1 MTARRKR
8 PVRRWGGMFAFVP
21 PSSPIAF
28 AVLIF
33 CFVLVLAFEFSNGFH
48 DTANAVA
55 TVIYTHSL
63 KPVPAVVLSGALNF
77 LGVVLGG
84 VAVAFTLVEL
94 LPPDVLTP
102 PNGNPAI
109 AMLLALFLAA
119 LIWNVAT
126 WWLGIPCSS
135 SHAIIGSLL
144 GVAIV
149 NSITA
154 QRGLGQGVDWT
165 QVWSVLRALLFSP
178 LMGFF
183 LAGALFRI
191 LQVVIH
197 DDTLFEPTEGRSP
210 PWWVRG
216 LLILTCSG
224 VSFAHGSNDGQK
236 SIGLIMLTVI
246 GIMPAAFSLN
256 PEVAPGSLPT
266 IVQAANEA
274 EPLIQKYG
282 DDEKGM
288 AVDDAGRIAAKLRGI
303 GGMADV
309 PDADRPGLRDAVYHV
324 NAELKTVS
332 ENPAASAGEEATA
345 KALHET
351 LHGAVEYAPIWVRM
365 LSAICLG
372 LGTMIGYK
380 RIVTTIGE
388 RIGKRHLSPAQ
399 GASAELVGGILI
411 GTAGFSG
418 LPVSTTPIIS
428 SGVAGTMAGSG
439 AGVQSRVIW
448 QIVIAWVAMLP
459 ATIVL
464 SGALFWLLSG
474 G

>member
-1 MTARRKR
+1 
-8 PVRRWGGMFAFVP
+8 MFAAVA
-21 PSSPIAF
+21 PSSPIAL

-33 CFVLVLAFEFSNGFH
+33 CFFLVLAFEFSNGFH

-55 TVIYTHSL
+55 TVIDTHSL
-63 KPVPAVVLSGALNF
+63 RPVPAVLLSGTMNF

-109 AMLLALFLAA
+109 AMLLALFLGA
-119 LIWNVAT
+119 LLWNVAI

-144 GVAIV
+144 GVAVV

-154 QRGLGQGVDWT
+154 SRGLGQGVDWS
-165 QVWSVLRALLFSP
+165 QVWSVLRALFVSP
-178 LMGFF
+178 LLGFF

-191 LQVVIH
+191 LQVVIS
-197 DDTLFEPTEGRSP
+197 DRTLFVPAEGRPP

-236 SIGLIMLTVI
+236 SIGLIMLTII
-246 GIMPAAFSLN
+246 GITPAAFSLN
-256 PEVAPGSLPT
+256 PEVSSGSLPA
-266 IVQAANEA
+266 IVQAADQA
-274 EPLIQKYG
+274 VPLIQKFG
-282 DDEKGM
+282 DDEKDL
-288 AVDDAGRIAAKLRGI
+288 AVNDARRVSQRLQGI
-303 GGMADV
+303 KAMSDV
-309 PDADRPGLRDAVYHV
+309 PDADRSGLRDAVYHV

-332 ENPAASAGEEATA
+332 ENKAANADDKTTA
-345 KALHET
+345 KKLHDT

-365 LSAICLG
+365 LSALCLG
-372 LGTMIGYK
+372 CGTMIGYK

-388 RIGKRHLSPAQ
+388 RIGKQHLTPAQ
-399 GASAELVGGILI
+399 GASAELVGGALI

-418 LPVSTTPIIS
+418 LPVSTTHIIS

-439 AGVQSRVIW
+439 AGVQNRMVW
-448 QIVIAWVAMLP
+448 QIVIAWVATLP

-464 SGALFWLLSG
+464 SGGLF
-474 G
+474 

>member
-1 MTARRKR
+1 
-8 PVRRWGGMFAFVP
+8 MFATIL
-21 PSSPIAF
+21 PSSAPAL

-33 CFVLVLAFEFSNGFH
+33 CFILVLAFEFSNGFH

-63 KPVPAVVLSGALNF
+63 PPVPAVLLSGTWNF
-77 LGVVLGG
+77 IGVLAGG

-109 AMLLALFLAA
+109 AMLLALFLSA

-126 WWLGIPCSS
+126 WYLGIPCSS
-135 SHAIIGSLL
+135 SHAIIGALL

-154 QRGLGQGVDWT
+154 ARGFGNGVDWS
-165 QVWSVLRALLFSP
+165 QVWSVLRALFFSP
-178 LMGFF
+178 LLGFIG
-183 LAGALFRI
+183 AGALFRI
-191 LQVVIH
+191 AQLVIH
-197 DDTLFEPTEGRSP
+197 DRHLFEPTSEERP
-210 PWWVRG
+210 PVWWVRC

-256 PEVAPGSLPT
+256 FDTPAAAVPG
-266 IVQAANEA
+266 IVQAAQQA
-274 EPLIQKYG
+274 VPLIQRYG
-282 DDEKGM
+282 DDERDR
-288 AVDDAGRIAAKLRGI
+288 ALADAARIAQRLAGVTALS
-303 GGMADV
+303 DV
-309 PDADRPGLRDAVYHV
+309 PARDRSAVRDAVYHV
-324 NAELKTVS
+324 NAELKTVGETS
-332 ENPAASAGEEATA
+332 AASAADRSAA
-345 KALHET
+345 KTLHER

-365 LSAICLG
+365 LSALCLG
-372 LGTMIGYK
+372 AGTMIGYR
-380 RIVTTIGE
+380 RIVVTIGE
-388 RIGKRHLSPAQ
+388 RIGKQHLTPAQ
-399 GASAELVGGILI
+399 GASAELVGGLLI

-418 LPVSTTPIIS
+418 LPVSTTHIIT

-439 AGVQSRVIW
+439 AGVQQRVIW
-448 QIVIAWVAMLP
+448 QIAIAWVLTLP
-459 ATIVL
+459 ATMAL
-464 SGALFWLLSG
+464 SGLLFWLLAGS
-474 G
+474 

>member
-1 MTARRKR
+1 
-8 PVRRWGGMFAFVP
+8 MFAAIE
-21 PSSPIAF
+21 PSSTAAF

-33 CFVLVLAFEFSNGFH
+33 CFILVLAFEFSNGFH

-55 TVIYTHSL
+55 TVIYTNSL
-63 KPVPAVVLSGALNF
+63 KPGPAVVLSGVMNF

-119 LIWNVAT
+119 LLWNVTT
-126 WWLGIPCSS
+126 WWMGIPCSS

-154 QRGLGQGVDWT
+154 ARGLGQGVDWS
-165 QVWSVLRALLFSP
+165 QVWAVLRALFVSP
-178 LMGFF
+178 LLGFL

-191 LQVVIH
+191 LQAVIR
-197 DDTLFEPTEGRSP
+197 DETLFEPTEGRPP

-256 PEVAPGSLPT
+256 PEITAANLPG
-266 IVQAANEA
+266 IIQAADQA
-274 EPLIQKYG
+274 VPLIQKYG
-282 DDEKGM
+282 DDEKDRAAEDAWRVSQILGGVKSM
-288 AVDDAGRIAAKLRGI
+288 AE
-303 GGMADV
+303 V
-309 PDADRPGLRDAVYHV
+309 PDTARPGLRDAVYHV
-324 NAELKTVS
+324 NAALRMVS
-332 ENPAASAGEEATA
+332 GNKAASAQEKAAA
-345 KALHET
+345 KQLHET
-351 LHGAVEYAPIWVRM
+351 LHGAVEYAPVWVRM

-372 LGTMIGYK
+372 LGTMIGYR
-380 RIVTTIGE
+380 RIVTTLGE
-388 RIGKRHLSPAQ
+388 RIGKRHLTPAQ
-399 GASAELVGGILI
+399 GASAEVVGALLI

-418 LPVSTTPIIS
+418 LPVSTTHIIA

-439 AGVQSRVIW
+439 AGVQKAVVW
-448 QIVIAWVAMLP
+448 QIIIAWVATLP

-464 SGALFWLLSG
+464 SGGLFWIFSG

>member
-1 MTARRKR
+1 MLVSVA
-8 PVRRWGGMFAFVP
+8 

-28 AVLIF
+28 MVLIV

-55 TVIYTHSL
+55 TVIYTNSL
-63 KPVPAVVLSGALNF
+63 KPVPAVLLSGTMNF

-109 AMLLALFLAA
+109 AMLLALFLSA
-119 LIWNVAT
+119 LTWNVAT

-154 QRGLGQGVDWT
+154 SRGLGQGVDWS
-165 QVWSVLRALLFSP
+165 QVWSVMRALFVSP
-178 LMGFF
+178 LLGFF
-183 LAGALFRI
+183 LAGALFRV
-191 LQVVIH
+191 LQAAIR
-197 DDTLFEPTEGRSP
+197 DETLFEPTEGRPP

-246 GIMPAAFSLN
+246 GIMPAMFSLN
-256 PEVAPGSLPT
+256 PLVTSDSLPG
-266 IVQAANEA
+266 IIQAADQA
-274 EPLIQKYG
+274 VPLIQKYG
-282 DDEKGM
+282 DDEKSL
-288 AVDDAGRIAAKLRGI
+288 AVDDAARISQRLRGI
-303 GGMADV
+303 KTIADV
-309 PDADRPGLRDAVYHV
+309 PDADRPGLRDAIYHV
-324 NAELKTVS
+324 NGELRTAS
-332 ENPAASAGEEATA
+332 ENKNATA
-345 KALHET
+345 EDKKAATALRGT
-351 LHGAVEYAPIWVRM
+351 LHGAVEYAPVWVRM

-380 RIVTTIGE
+380 RIVKTIGE
-388 RIGKRHLSPAQ
+388 RIGKRHLVPAQ
-399 GASAELVGGILI
+399 GASAELVGALLI

-418 LPVSTTPIIS
+418 LPVSTTHIIS

-439 AGVQSRVIW
+439 AGIQKAVVW
-448 QIVIAWVAMLP
+448 QIAIAWVATLP
-459 ATIVL
+459 ATIIL
-464 SGALFWLLSG
+464 SGVLFWIFSQG
-474 G
+474 

>member
-1 MTARRKR
+1 
-8 PVRRWGGMFAFVP
+8 MFAAIP
-21 PSSPIAF
+21 PSSPIAL

-63 KPVPAVVLSGALNF
+63 KPVPAVVLSGVLNF
-77 LGVVLGG
+77 LGVLLGG

-126 WWLGIPCSS
+126 WWVGIPCSS

-154 QRGLGQGVDWT
+154 ARGLGQGVDWS
-165 QVWSVLRALLFSP
+165 QVWSVLRALLVSP
-178 LMGFF
+178 LLGFF

-191 LQVVIH
+191 LQAVIR
-197 DDTLFEPTEGRSP
+197 DDTLFEPTEGRPP

-246 GIMPAAFSLN
+246 GIMPAAFCLN
-256 PEVAPGSLPT
+256 PEVAPAQLPA
-266 IVQAANEA
+266 IIQAADQA
-274 EPLIQKYG
+274 VPLIRTYG
-282 DDEKGM
+282 GDEKDLAM
-288 AVDDAGRIAAKLRGI
+288 NDAGLIRRRL
-303 GGMADV
+303 GGVKAMAEV
-309 PDADRPGLRDAVYHV
+309 PYADRPGLRDAVYHV
-324 NAELKTVS
+324 NAALKTVS
-332 ENPAASAGEEATA
+332 ENKAAPAWDKATA
-345 KALHET
+345 KKLHDT

-365 LSAICLG
+365 LSAVCLG

-399 GASAELVGGILI
+399 GASAELVGAVLI

-418 LPVSTTPIIS
+418 LPVSTTHIIS

-439 AGVQSRVIW
+439 AGVQKAVIW
-448 QIVIAWVAMLP
+448 QIVIAWVATLP
-459 ATIVL
+459 ATILL
-464 SGALFWLLSG
+464 SGSLFWLFSAG
-474 G
+474 

>member
-1 MTARRKR
+1 MLA
-8 PVRRWGGMFAFVP
+8 AIA
-21 PSSPIAF
+21 PSSSIAS

-55 TVIYTHSL
+55 TVIYTNSL
-63 KPVPAVVLSGALNF
+63 KPVPAVVLSGVMNF
-77 LGVVLGG
+77 LGVILGG

-149 NSITA
+149 NSISA
-154 QRGLGQGVDWT
+154 SRGLGGGVDWS
-165 QVWSVLRALLFSP
+165 QVWAVLRALFISP
-178 LMGFF
+178 LLGFV

-191 LQVVIH
+191 LQKVIA
-197 DDTLFEPTEGRSP
+197 DETLFEPTEAGLTP

-236 SIGLIMLTVI
+236 SIGLIMLTII
-246 GIMPAAFSLN
+246 GIMPAAFCLN
-256 PEVAPGSLPT
+256 ADTPPSTLPALT
-266 IVQAANEA
+266 QAAQQA
-274 EPLIQKYG
+274 GPLIQRYG
-282 DDEKGM
+282 DDEKSR
-288 AVDDAGRIAAKLRGI
+288 AVADAERIGKVI
-303 GGMADV
+303 GGVKALTEV
-309 PDADRPGLRDAVYHV
+309 PETERPGLRDSVYHV
-324 NAELKTVS
+324 IAELKVVADS
-332 ENPAASAGEEATA
+332 KAASDDEQASA
-345 KALHET
+345 KRLHAT
-351 LHGAVEYAPIWVRM
+351 LHGSVEYAPVWVRM
-365 LSAICLG
+365 LSAVCLG

-399 GASAELVGGILI
+399 GASAELVGGALI

-418 LPVSTTPIIS
+418 LPVSTTHIIS

-439 AGVQSRVIW
+439 AGVQSRVVW
-448 QIVIAWVAMLP
+448 QIAIAWLATLP

-464 SGALFWLLSG
+464 SGGLFWIFSQG
-474 G
+474 

>member
-1 MTARRKR
+1 
-8 PVRRWGGMFAFVP
+8 MFAAIA
-21 PSSPIAF
+21 PSSTIAL
-28 AVLIF
+28 AVLVF
-33 CFVLVLAFEFSNGFH
+33 CFILVLAFEFSNGFH

-63 KPVPAVVLSGALNF
+63 KPVPAVILSGTLNF

-84 VAVAFTLVEL
+84 IAVAFTLVEI

-109 AMLLALFLAA
+109 AMLLALFLSA
-119 LIWNVAT
+119 LIWNVAA

-149 NSITA
+149 NSVTA
-154 QRGLGQGVDWT
+154 SRGLGEGVDWS
-165 QVWSVLRALLFSP
+165 QVWSVLRALFLSP
-178 LMGFF
+178 LLGFF
-183 LAGALFRI
+183 LAGLLFRVLNAAI
-191 LQVVIH
+191 R
-197 DDTLFEPTEGRSP
+197 DRTLFEPTTAERP
-210 PWWVRG
+210 PVWWVRG
-216 LLILTCSG
+216 ILILTCSG

-236 SIGLIMLTVI
+236 SIGLIMLTII

-256 PEVAPGSLPT
+256 PEAGADSLPA
-266 IVQAANEA
+266 IVQAARDA
-274 EPLIQKYG
+274 QPLIQRYG
-282 DDEKGM
+282 DNEKDL
-288 AVDDAGRIAAKLRGI
+288 AVSDAQRRVAQLGGI
-303 GGMADV
+303 QSLQEV
-309 PDADRPGLRDAVYHV
+309 PDRERPGLRDAVYHM
-324 NAELKTVS
+324 NAELKAVS
-332 ENPAASAGEEATA
+332 ESKAAPAEDKSTA
-345 KALHET
+345 KRLHDT

-365 LSAICLG
+365 LSAVCLG

-388 RIGKRHLSPAQ
+388 RIGKRHLTPAQ
-399 GASAELVGGILI
+399 GASAELVGGVLI

-418 LPVSTTPIIS
+418 LPVSTTHIIS

-439 AGVQSRVIW
+439 AGVQSAVVW
-448 QIVIAWVAMLP
+448 QIVIAWVATLP

-464 SGALFWLLSG
+464 SGGLFWLLSAG
-474 G
+474 

>member
-1 MTARRKR
+1 
-8 PVRRWGGMFAFVP
+8 MFAAVAP
-21 PSSPIAF
+21 YSPIAF

-33 CFVLVLAFEFSNGFH
+33 CFILVLAFEFSNGFH

-55 TVIYTHSL
+55 TVIYTDSL
-63 KPVPAVVLSGALNF
+63 KPVQAVVLSGALNF

-84 VAVAFTLVEL
+84 VAVAFTLVDL

-126 WWLGIPCSS
+126 WWMGIPCSS

-144 GVAIV
+144 GVAMM
-149 NSITA
+149 NSVTA
-154 QRGLGQGVDWT
+154 SRGLGQGVDWS
-165 QVWSVLRALLFSP
+165 QVWSVLRALFMSP
-178 LMGFF
+178 LLGFF
-183 LAGALFRI
+183 LAGLLFRI
-191 LQVVIH
+191 LQAAIS
-197 DDTLFEPTEGRSP
+197 DDTLFEPTEGRKP

-246 GIMPAAFSLN
+246 GIMPATFSLN
-256 PEVAPGSLPT
+256 PELPPASLPA
-266 IVQAANEA
+266 IVHAAGQAV
-274 EPLIQKYG
+274 PLIRQDG
-282 DDEKGM
+282 DDEKYL
-288 AVDDAGRIAAKLRGI
+288 AASDAALISQRLSGVKSL
-303 GGMADV
+303 MDV
-309 PDADRPGLRDAVYHV
+309 PEADRSRLRDAVYHV
-324 NAELKTVS
+324 NAALQAVAG
-332 ENPAASAGEEATA
+332 NASASADDKVTA
-345 KALHET
+345 KKLHET

-365 LSAICLG
+365 LSAVCLG
-372 LGTMIGYK
+372 VGTMVGYK

-399 GASAELVGGILI
+399 GASAELVGGVLI

-418 LPVSTTPIIS
+418 LPVSTTHIIA

-439 AGVQSRVIW
+439 AGVQLAVIW
-448 QIVIAWVAMLP
+448 QIVLAWVATLP
-459 ATIVL
+459 ATMVL
-464 SGALFWLLSG
+464 SGGLFWIFSG

>member
-1 MTARRKR
+1 
-8 PVRRWGGMFAFVP
+8 MFAAISP
-21 PSSPIAF
+21 ASPIAF
-28 AVLIF
+28 AVLAF

-55 TVIYTHSL
+55 TVIYTNSL
-63 KPVPAVVLSGALNF
+63 RPVPAVILSGILNF

-109 AMLLALFLAA
+109 AMLLALFLSA

-154 QRGLGQGVDWT
+154 SLGLGQGVDWS
-165 QVWSVLRALLFSP
+165 QVWSVLRALLISS
-178 LMGFF
+178 LLGFF
-183 LAGALFRI
+183 LAGLLFRV
-191 LQVVIH
+191 LNAVLANR
-197 DDTLFEPTEGRSP
+197 TLFEPTMAGRSP

-236 SIGLIMLTVI
+236 SIGLIMLTII
-246 GIMPAAFSLN
+246 GIMPAAYSLN
-256 PEVAPGSLPT
+256 LGDGADSPPAL
-266 IVQAANEA
+266 IKAVQQAG
-274 EPLIQKYG
+274 PLIERFG
-282 DDEKGM
+282 DSEKSI
-288 AVDDAGRIAAKLRGI
+288 AVADAQTLVTTLSGVTSLSDV
-303 GGMADV
+303 ADRQ
-309 PDADRPGLRDAVYHV
+309 RPGLRDAVYHL
-324 NAELKTVS
+324 NAELKTVT
-332 ENPAASAGEEATA
+332 ENPAASAEDKSTA
-345 KALHET
+345 KALRGT
-351 LHGAVEYAPIWVRM
+351 LHGAVEYAPVWVRM
-365 LSAICLG
+365 LSAVCLG

-388 RIGKRHLSPAQ
+388 RIGKQHLSPAQ
-399 GASAELVGGILI
+399 GASAELVGGLLI

-418 LPVSTTPIIS
+418 LPVSTTHIIS

-439 AGVQSRVIW
+439 AGVQSRVVW
-448 QIVIAWVAMLP
+448 QIVIAWVATLP

-464 SGALFWLLSG
+464 SGALFWLFSAA
-474 G
+474 

>member
-1 MTARRKR
+1 
-8 PVRRWGGMFAFVP
+8 MFASIP
-21 PSSPIAF
+21 PSSPAAF

-135 SHAIIGSLL
+135 SHAIVGALL
-144 GVAIV
+144 GVAVV

-154 QRGLGQGVDWT
+154 QRGLGQGVDWS
-165 QVWSVLRALLFSP
+165 QVWSVMEALLFSP
-178 LMGFF
+178 LMGFL
-183 LAGALFRI
+183 LAGGLFRL
-191 LQVVIH
+191 LQAVIR
-197 DDTLFEPTEGRSP
+197 DETLFEPTEADRPP

-236 SIGLIMLTVI
+236 SIGLIMLTII

-256 PEVAPGSLPT
+256 PEITTDELPR
-266 IVQAANEA
+266 IVQAATQA

-282 DDEKGM
+282 DDEK
-288 AVDDAGRIAAKLRGI
+288 APALDDARRIAAQLHGI
-303 GGMADV
+303 GSMVAV
-309 PDADRPGLRDAVYHV
+309 PDASRPGLRDAVYHV
-324 NAELKTVS
+324 NAELRAVS
-332 ENPAASAGEEATA
+332 ENKAASAEEKAAA
-345 KALHET
+345 KSLHAK
-351 LHGAVEYAPIWVRM
+351 LHSAVEYAPIWVRM
-365 LSAICLG
+365 LSAVCLG

-399 GASAELVGGILI
+399 GASAELVGGLLI

-418 LPVSTTPIIS
+418 LPVSTTHIIS

-439 AGVQSRVIW
+439 TGVQGRVIW
-448 QIVIAWVAMLP
+448 QIVIAWVATLP

>member
-1 MTARRKR
+1 
-8 PVRRWGGMFAFVP
+8 MFSAIP
-21 PSSPIAF
+21 PSSFVAL
-28 AVLIF
+28 AVLLF

-63 KPVPAVVLSGALNF
+63 NPVPAVVLSGVMNF

-109 AMLLALFLAA
+109 AMLLALFLSA

-149 NSITA
+149 NSVTA
-154 QRGLGQGVDWT
+154 ARGLGQGVDWS
-165 QVWSVLRALLFSP
+165 QVWSVLRALFVSP
-178 LMGFF
+178 LLGFF

-191 LQVVIH
+191 LQAVIR
-197 DDTLFEPTEGRSP
+197 DQTLFEPTEGRPP

-236 SIGLIMLTVI
+236 SIGLIMLTII

-256 PEVAPGSLPT
+256 PEVASASVPAL
-266 IVQAANEA
+266 VQAADQA
-274 EPLIQKYG
+274 VPLIQKYG
-282 DDEKGM
+282 DDEKQM
-288 AVDDAGRIAAKLRGI
+288 AANDARQIAQRLRGLNSVSE
-303 GGMADV
+303 V
-309 PDADRPGLRDAVYHV
+309 PDADRAGLRDAVYHV
-324 NAELKTVS
+324 NAALKTAL
-332 ENPAASAGEEATA
+332 ETPTATA
-345 KALHET
+345 EEKAAATRLRGT
-351 LHGAVEYAPIWVRM
+351 LHGAVEYAPVWVRM
-365 LSAICLG
+365 LSAVCLG

-388 RIGKRHLSPAQ
+388 RIGKRHLTPAQ
-399 GASAELVGGILI
+399 GASAELVGGLLI

-418 LPVSTTPIIS
+418 LPVSTTHIIS

-439 AGVQSRVIW
+439 AGVQRAVVW
-448 QIVIAWVAMLP
+448 QIIIAWVATLP
-459 ATIVL
+459 ATI
-464 SGALFWLLSG
+464 LLSG
-474 G
+474 GLFWLFSAS

>member
-1 MTARRKR
+1 
-8 PVRRWGGMFAFVP
+8 MFAAIE
-21 PSSPIAF
+21 PSSTAAF

-33 CFVLVLAFEFSNGFH
+33 CFILVLAFEFSNGFH

-55 TVIYTHSL
+55 TVIYTNSL
-63 KPVPAVVLSGALNF
+63 KPGPAVVLSGVMNF

-119 LIWNVAT
+119 LLWNVTT
-126 WWLGIPCSS
+126 WWMGIPCSS

-154 QRGLGQGVDWT
+154 ARGLGQGVDWS
-165 QVWSVLRALLFSP
+165 QVWAVLRALFVSP
-178 LMGFF
+178 LLGFL

-191 LQVVIH
+191 LQAVIR
-197 DDTLFEPTEGRSP
+197 DETLFEPTEGRPP

-256 PEVAPGSLPT
+256 PEITAANLPG
-266 IVQAANEA
+266 IIQAADQA
-274 EPLIQKYG
+274 VPLIQKYG
-282 DDEKGM
+282 DDEKDR
-288 AVDDAGRIAAKLRGI
+288 AAEDARRIGQALRGVKS
-303 GGMADV
+303 MAEV
-309 PDADRPGLRDAVYHV
+309 PDTARPGLRDAVYHV
-324 NAELKTVS
+324 NAALRMVS
-332 ENPAASAGEEATA
+332 GNKAASAQEKAAA
-345 KALHET
+345 KQLHET
-351 LHGAVEYAPIWVRM
+351 LHGAVEYAPVWVRM

-372 LGTMIGYK
+372 LGTMIGYR
-380 RIVTTIGE
+380 RIVTTLGE
-388 RIGKRHLSPAQ
+388 RIGKRHLTPAQ
-399 GASAELVGGILI
+399 GASAEVVGALLI

-418 LPVSTTPIIS
+418 LPVSTTHIIA

-439 AGVQSRVIW
+439 AGVQKAVVW
-448 QIVIAWVAMLP
+448 QIIIAWVATLP

-464 SGALFWLLSG
+464 SGGLFWIFSG

>member
-1 MTARRKR
+1 
-8 PVRRWGGMFAFVP
+8 MFAAIDP
-21 PSSPIAF
+21 PSSVAF
-28 AVLIF
+28 TVLIF
-33 CFVLVLAFEFSNGFH
+33 CFILVLAFEFSNGFH

-63 KPVPAVVLSGALNF
+63 KPVPAVILSGTMNF

-119 LIWNVAT
+119 LTWNVAT
-126 WWLGIPCSS
+126 WLLGIPCSS

-144 GVAIV
+144 GVGIV
-149 NSITA
+149 NSVTA
-154 QRGLGQGVDWT
+154 ARGLGQGVDWS
-165 QVWSVLRALLFSP
+165 QVWGVMRALFLSP
-178 LMGFF
+178 LLGFF
-183 LAGALFRI
+183 LAGLLFRA
-191 LQVVIH
+191 LNLLLR
-197 DDTLFEPTEGRSP
+197 DRALFEPTAEDRP
-210 PWWVRG
+210 PPFWVRG

-236 SIGLIMLTVI
+236 SIGLIMLTII

-256 PEVAPGSLPT
+256 IETGGLPAFS
-266 IVQAANEA
+266 QAAEQA
-274 EPLIQKYG
+274 MPLIQQYG
-282 DDEKGM
+282 DDEKDV
-288 AVDDAGRIAAKLRGI
+288 AVTDARRVSQRLNGLRA
-303 GGMADV
+303 MSDV

-324 NAELKTVS
+324 NAELKAVS
-332 ENPAASAGEEATA
+332 ENKVATADQKASAR
-345 KALHET
+345 KLHDT
-351 LHGAVEYAPIWVRM
+351 LRGAVEYAPIWVRM

-380 RIVTTIGE
+380 RIVTTVGE
-388 RIGKRHLSPAQ
+388 RIGKRHLTPAQ
-399 GASAELVGGILI
+399 GASAELVGGALI

-418 LPVSTTPIIS
+418 LPVSTTHIIS

-439 AGVQSRVIW
+439 AGVQKRIVW
-448 QIVIAWVAMLP
+448 QIVIAWVATLP
-459 ATIVL
+459 ATIIL
-464 SGALFWLLSG
+464 SGGLFWLFTQA
-474 G
+474 